1 MIFAGH
7 IWAFKALGD
16 WIENGV
22 HGWVYGLF
30 WGRGRGREG
39 YDTRS
44 VASGWLA
51 EQCLSIERESEG
63 CINDMMPDGI
73 F

>member
-1 MIFAGH
+1 MDRKWGAWMGLRVV
-7 IWAFKALGD
+7 LG
-16 WIENGV
+16 EG
-22 HGWVYGLF
+22 G
-30 WGRGRGREG
+30 GREG